1 MDAQYDFHESSFE
14 SLQSVFSKCGI
25 LLSFNMEIISW
36 NMQMFLSNV
45 HKLDLA
51 VLANQPRFQEY
62 IKGMEALED
71 LYPDY
76 KTDKPTKWYE
86 LYRGDYWEEAGQS
99 IGFTLGTIGAALTET
114 AAISAATENWC
125 SSSFIQN
132 ARTAYKAISDYYNI
146 RKIYNTIKVV

>member
-1 MDAQYDFHESSFE
+1 MFRGYSAKQSSRYERDPELYAKVGFNPELPNDIMDAQYDFHESSFE
-14 SLQSVFSKCGI
+14 SLQSVFTKCGI

-36 NMQMFLSNV
+36 NMQMFYLTL

-114 AAISAATENWC
+114 AAISAATE
-125 SSSFIQN
+125 
-132 ARTAYKAISDYYNI
+132 
-146 RKIYNTIKVV
+146 